1 MRVLIES
8 VLNQVTNLGN
18 SAISIMLNFL
28 IYELEMPSVYLYLYF
43 QQILIVL
50 SINIIL
56 LLITSLHM
64 FDIYMNGIVF

>member
-8 VLNQVTNLGN
+8 VLNQITNLGN
-18 SAISIMLNFL
+18 IANSIMLNFL
-28 IYELEMPSVYLYLYF
+28 IYELEMHSVYLYLYF
-43 QQILIVL
+43 QQIVIVL